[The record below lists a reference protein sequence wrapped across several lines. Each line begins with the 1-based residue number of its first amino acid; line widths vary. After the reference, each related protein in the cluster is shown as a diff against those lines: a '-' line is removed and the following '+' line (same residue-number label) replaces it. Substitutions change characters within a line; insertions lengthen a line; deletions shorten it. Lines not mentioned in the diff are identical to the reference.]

1 MFSLTMPMAMLILFS
16 QVFRSVGDS
25 PDFPAG
31 VNYIDFITPAMLAV
45 ATVMAGTNVG
55 VAAAIDHTNG
65 LHDRFRTLAM
75 PRALPGIARTLNEM
89 VFTVARAVFLVGAA
103 ALLGFRFHGDAID
116 IVVGLLVLMTLA
128 GAMSALFGRIGDH
141 LRRPDV
147 VQFAGMM
154 VMMPFMFVSSAFA
167 PLDTMP
173 GWMQAIATAN
183 PVNHATD
190 AFARRRPGDDL
201 DERRPGGL
209 ACRDRDVGD
218 RGGGSLEAAMKPTLP
233 GQLDRALLTQLLLS
247 DIVRTWP
254 PSQSRYE
261 HAAMPR
267 WAIRSAWRSST
278 SLASSDRSP
287 VELRRLI
294 GIESNLLAHHLDV
307 LEQAGL
313 ISRTRSSGD
322 GRRRYVH
329 LDRRALDRLGPRAAP
344 PTGGRCSCA
353 PATRPAASSRR
364 RCGDR

>member
-1 MFSLTMPMAMLILFS
+1 MTATTIVPAAASVADSGDVTTSVGSQLGALVARNLRTTARVPQLLMFSLTMPMAMLVLFS
-16 QVFRSVGDS
+16 QVFRSVADGTN
-25 PDFPAG
+25 FPAG
-31 VNYIDFITPAMLAV
+31 VSYIDFVTPAMLAV

-190 AFARRRPGDDL
+190 ALRGAVLGTTSTTDA
-201 DERRPGGL
+201 L
-209 ACRDRDVGD
+209 A
-218 RGGGSLEAAMKPTLP
+218 
-233 GQLDRALLTQLLLS
+233 ALL
-247 DIVRTWP
+247 
-254 PSQSRYE
+254 
-261 HAAMPR
+261 AATAM
-267 WAIRSAWRSST
+267 WAI
-278 SLASSDRSP
+278 
-287 VELRRLI
+287 V
-294 GIESNLLAHHLDV
+294 
-307 LEQAGL
+307 
-313 ISRTRSSGD
+313 
-322 GRRRYVH
+322 
-329 LDRRALDRLGPRAAP
+329 AAIP
-344 PTGGRCSCA
+344 
-353 PATRPAASSRR
+353 SRR
-364 RCGDR
+364 R